1 MLGQVLDLP
10 EAERPLDAAAWVR
23 CEQLQEELRGLI
35 ANWRSWPPDGRDDA
49 SVEACCLLLA
59 AVDAAPAGLEASWWG
74 GGVSNLPVWC
84 CGGSSIG
91 KLTLLGLAMH
101 AMRSALDAL
110 YDLQPLCQSLP
121 PCAGVPA
128 AWRGQAGLDWAA
140 AGVRHRAAAAA
151 AACVCLDLC
160 PAALTSDPAAVSI

>member
-35 ANWRSWPPDGRDDA
+35 ANWRSWAPDGRDDA

-84 CGGSSIG
+84 CGYSSIG
-91 KLTLLGLAMH
+91 KLTLLGLAWQCMQRAPH
-101 AMRSALDAL
+101 WMLSTTFNRSANPCHPV
-110 YDLQPLCQSLP
+110 QVFLP
-121 PCAGVPA
+121 PGEDRPA
-128 AWRGQAGLDWAA
+128 WIGRLLG
-140 AGVRHRAAAAA
+140 
-151 AACVCLDLC
+151 
-160 PAALTSDPAAVSI
+160 